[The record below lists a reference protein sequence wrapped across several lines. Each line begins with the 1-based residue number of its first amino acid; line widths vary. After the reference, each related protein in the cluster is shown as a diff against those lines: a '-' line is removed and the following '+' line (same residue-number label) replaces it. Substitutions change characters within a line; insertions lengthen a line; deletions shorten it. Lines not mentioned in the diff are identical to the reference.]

1 MSNTVIFLI
10 LLLVAVFGG
19 WALKINGGILAII
32 FSFLF
37 GYFAL
42 GLGVTKTI
50 ALWPINLF
58 ITIILITYYF
68 GFAINN
74 GTMEGIVERTMWV
87 TRRVPALMPIAL
99 YLLTFLLGA
108 IGVGAYS
115 IFTFAA
121 PLVCSIGTAAGM
133 HPLISLMII
142 VGGTCVGSYGPI
154 GQFGVTMSNTRATH
168 GWDAAMSSQ
177 ICTAMWVNI
186 AISWVVGFVIVYIVC
201 KGYKI
206 KFPQMEKP
214 VPFTKQQKITL
225 GIIIGAFLFMFVPA
239 FMHAIL
245 PENVFFKK
253 MSDICQIQVI
263 TTIAILLCVLFKVGD
278 NKQALK
284 MVPIDALLLICGVS
298 LLVSVGMKA
307 GAVDAMSEWVAE
319 NVSSKAAPYLLALV
333 AGFYSYFASTVNVV
347 VPSLGTLCAGI
358 SASTGISVPMC
369 YSYLNT
375 GSAWSA
381 YSPFSSG
388 GAITLAALHDE
399 KQYNM
404 LYKQALFL
412 PFIAA
417 VWVQLQILLGIF
429 IQF

>member
-1 MSNTVIFLI
+1 MSLTAVFVI

-37 GYFAL
+37 GYF
-42 GLGVTKTI
+42 GLDMGITQTI

-74 GTMEGIVERTMWV
+74 GTMEGIVKRTMWI
-87 TRRVPALMPIAL
+87 TRRVPPLMPIAL
-99 YLLTFLLGA
+99 YILTFILGA

-115 IFTFAA
+115 VFTFAA
-121 PLVCSIGTAAGM
+121 PLVCSIGAAAGM

-142 VGGTCVGSYGPI
+142 VGGTCVGSYCPI
-154 GQFGVTMSNTRATH
+154 GQFGVTMTNTMVTH
-168 GWDAAMSSQ
+168 GWDEAMGST
-177 ICTAMWVNI
+177 IVNAMWANI
-186 AISWVVGFVIVYIVC
+186 AVSWVIGFVVVYFVF

-206 KFPQMEKP
+206 KFPEMEKP
-214 VPFTKQQKITL
+214 EPFTTKQKITL
-225 GIIIGAFLFMFVPA
+225 GIIVAAFLFMFIPA
-239 FMHAIL
+239 FMHSIMPGNIIFEKLAD
-245 PENVFFKK
+245 V
-253 MSDICQIQVI
+253 CQIQFI
-263 TTIAILLCVLFKVGD
+263 TIVAILLCILFKVGD
-278 NKQALK
+278 NKAALK
-284 MVPIDALLLICGVS
+284 MVPMDALILICGVS
-298 LLVSVGMKA
+298 LLVAVGMKA
-307 GAVDAMSEWVAE
+307 GVVDVMSNWVAA
-319 NVSSKAAPYLLALV
+319 NVSSTAAPHLLALI

-347 VPSLGTLCAGI
+347 VPSLGTLCAGV
-358 SASTGISVPMC
+358 SAATGISVPMC

-388 GAITLAALHDE
+388 GAITLAAVHDE
-399 KQYNM
+399 KQYNL
-404 LYKQALFL
+404 LYKQALLL

-429 IQF
+429 IHF

>member
-1 MSNTVIFLI
+1 MSLTAIFL
-10 LLLVAVFGG
+10 LLLLLAVFGG

-42 GLGVTKTI
+42 DMSVTQTI

-58 ITIILITYYF
+58 VTIILITYYF

-74 GTMEGIVERTMWV
+74 GTMEGIVERTMWF
-87 TRRVPALMPIAL
+87 TRRIPPLMPIAL
-99 YLLTFLLGA
+99 YALTFFLGA

-142 VGGTCVGSYGPI
+142 VGGTCVGSYSPI
-154 GQFGVTMSNTRATH
+154 GQFGVTMANTMTTH
-168 GWDAAMSSQ
+168 GWDEAMGAT
-177 ICTAMWVNI
+177 IVNAMWANI
-186 AISWVVGFVIVYIVC
+186 AVSWVIGFIVIYIVF

-206 KFPQMEKP
+206 KFPEMNKP
-214 VPFTKQQKITL
+214 KPFTNKQKITL
-225 GIIIGAFLFMFVPA
+225 GIITAAFLFMFIPA
-239 FMHAIL
+239 FMHSIL
-245 PENVFFKK
+245 PGNVFFGK
-253 MSDICQIQVI
+253 MADICQIQFI
-263 TTIAILLCVLFKVGD
+263 TIVAILLCILFKVGD
-278 NKQALK
+278 NKDALK
-284 MVPIDALLLICGVS
+284 MVPMDALILICGVS
-298 LLVSVGMKA
+298 LLVAVGMEA
-307 GAVDAMSEWVAE
+307 GVVDIMSNWIAE
-319 NVSSKAAPYLLALV
+319 NVSSAAAPHLLALI

-388 GAITLAALHDE
+388 GAITLAAIHDE
-399 KQYNM
+399 NQYRI

-417 VWVQLQILLGIF
+417 VWVQIQILLGIF

>member
-1 MSNTVIFLI
+1 MSNTLLFLI

-32 FSFLF
+32 FAFFL

-42 GLGVTKTI
+42 DMKVTAIVGLWNT
-50 ALWPINLF
+50 NLF

-68 GFAINN
+68 GFAVNN
-74 GTMEGIVERTMWV
+74 GTMEGIVKRTMWA
-87 TRRVPALMPIAL
+87 TRKAPAFMPIAL
-99 YLLTFLLGA
+99 YLLTFVLGA

-115 IFTFAA
+115 VFTFAA
-121 PLVCSIGTAAGM
+121 PLVCSIGIAAGM

-154 GQFGVTMSNTRATH
+154 GQFGITMSNTMATH
-168 GWDAAMSSQ
+168 GWDEAMSST
-177 ICTAMWVNI
+177 ICNAMWANV
-186 AISWVVGFVIVYIVC
+186 AVSWVIGFIIVYIVF

-214 VPFTKQQKITL
+214 EPFTREQKITL

-239 FMHAIL
+239 FLNAVM
-245 PENVFFKK
+245 PSSVFFKK
-253 MSDICQIQVI
+253 MAGICQIQVI
-263 TTIAILLCVLFKVGD
+263 TVIAILLCILFKVGD
-278 NKQALK
+278 NKKALK
-284 MVPIDALLLICGVS
+284 MVPMDALILICGVS

-307 GAVDAMSEWVAE
+307 GAVDVMSEWVAA
-319 NVSSKAAPYLLALV
+319 NVSSKAAPYLLALI

-347 VPSLGTLCAGI
+347 VPSLGALCAGVS
-358 SASTGISVPMC
+358 SATGISVPMC

-388 GAITLAALHDE
+388 GAITLAAISDE

-404 LYKQALFL
+404 LYKEALFL

-429 IQF
+429 IPF